1 MPKKANKDVEVILAT
16 AIMGK
21 KPGDIVKVKGGY
33 ARNYLIP
40 SNLAMRL
47 KGNELRIQAN
57 KEEWAKRDEENRVL
71 AGNYLETLKQINLQ
85 MKVESGVGNTLYG
98 SITGASVA
106 DILLKQYAVKVA
118 KQDVVMNP
126 IKLLGEYKVKVNL
139 YGGLSV
145 EIPLSVLPI
154 GA

>member
-1 MPKKANKDVEVILAT
+1 MPKKANKDIEVMLAT

-21 KPGDIVKVKGGY
+21 RPGDVVRVKGGY

-40 SNLAMRL
+40 SNLAVRV
-47 KGNELRIQAN
+47 KGNESRIQAN
-57 KEEWAKRDEENRVL
+57 KEEWTKRDEEQRVF
-71 AGNYLETLKQINLQ
+71 AANYLEKLKKIILQ
-85 MKVESGVGNTLYG
+85 LKVESGVGNTLYG
-98 SITGASVA
+98 SITGATVA
-106 DILLKQYAVKVA
+106 DILLKEHEVKVS
-118 KQDVVMNP
+118 KQDVIMNP
-126 IKLLGEYKVKVNL
+126 IKLLGEYKVRVNL